1 MALAGTFGQRVKR
14 QLSLADAPP
23 SLITRSRRGVDVA
36 VTETLN
42 SEPVEGLSGLLA
54 DDAYLVSLKLQ
65 DYPDCEL
72 WEHGKC
78 FTKTDVRAGTTYLYD
93 LRHDPRF
100 VIDKPFHSA
109 PFLSSASELD
119 GIARAV
125 RHPARWRPRV
135 PVGFGH
141 DDEVIRHIGGAVLEG
156 LRRPAETNQL
166 FIDHMMLAFT
176 AHVAQTYGGWQRVAD
191 DGPGRSCPMA
201 GEASLRQA

>member
-1 MALAGTFGQRVKR
+1 MLPTSRATAVRWVAWSEWQIHGWVDRMALAGTFGQRVKR

-42 SEPVEGLSGLLA
+42 SEPVEGLSGSLA

-100 VIDKPFHSA
+100 VIDKPFHSVHFYL
-109 PFLSSASELD
+109 PRLMLD
-119 GIARAV
+119 GIARE
-125 RHPARWRPRV
+125 ARTPPIGDLACRY
-135 PVGFGH
+135 GFGH
-141 DDEVIRHIGGAVLEG
+141 DDEIMRHVGALMLEG
-156 LRRPAETNQL
+156 LRRPAERPTSSSS
-166 FIDHMMLAFT
+166 T
-176 AHVAQTYGGWQRVAD
+176 T
-191 DGPGRSCPMA
+191 
-201 GEASLRQA
+201 